1 MDKSFR
7 KAGQVSNISFYFIY
21 NLEAFSQARLIM

>member
-1 MDKSFR
+1 MDKSFQ
-7 KAGQVSNISFYFIY
+7 KPGQVSNIPFYFIH